1 MTEDGIELI
10 GLVAGS
16 FTTASFLP
24 QVIKTL
30 REKST
35 AGISLTMYSAFTIG
49 VALWLA
55 YGLLLERPAIII
67 PNFITLMLA
76 GWVLVLKLKDR

>member
-1 MTEDGIELI
+1 VTGNEIELI

-35 AGISLTMYSAFTIG
+35 AGISLTMYSAFTFG

-67 PNFITLMLA
+67 PNFITLVLA
-76 GWVLVLKLKDR
+76 GWVLVLKLRDR

>member
-1 MTEDGIELI
+1 MTRDGIELI
-10 GLVAGS
+10 GLVAGT

-24 QVIKTL
+24 QVLKTL

-35 AGISLTMYSAFTIG
+35 QGISLTMYAAFTCG

-55 YGLLLERPAIII
+55 YGVLLERPAIVI
-67 PNFITLMLA
+67 PNFITLVLA
-76 GWVLVLKLKDR
+76 GMVLVMKLRDR

>member
-1 MTEDGIELI
+1 MTPDGIELI
-10 GLVAGS
+10 GLVAGAC
-16 FTTASFLP
+16 TTASFVP

-35 AGISLTMYSAFTIG
+35 AGISLGMYAAFTFG

-55 YGLLLERPAIII
+55 YGLLLGRPAIVI
-67 PNFITLMLA
+67 PNFITLVLA
-76 GWVLVLKLKDR
+76 GLVLLLKLRDR

>member
-1 MTEDGIELI
+1 VTEDGIELI